1 MSGHS
6 PTPAAEDDDR
16 PVLRVVSGD
25 ATPEEIAA
33 ILAIV
38 SARVGVPDDTSD
50 VEPPADAWSR
60 GYAHRGT
67 RTRPPAGSAAD
78 PSSARW
84 RTSFWPR

>member
-1 MSGHS
+1 
-6 PTPAAEDDDR
+6 
-16 PVLRVVSGD
+16 VLRVVSGD

-38 SARVGVPDDTSD
+38 SARAAGSADTVD
-50 VEPPADAWSR
+50 VDPPADAWSR

-67 RTRPPAGSAAD
+67 RARPPSGSDAD
-78 PSSARW
+78 PPSSRW